1 MPQMILVST
10 VKRQFQFQFGKM
22 MDPRK
27 FEFFSKCKKKSRN
40 SSYLQSSR
48 LHLIKVL
55 SWNVNMG
62 I

>member
-1 MPQMILVST
+1 MILVST

-27 FEFFSKCKKKSRN
+27 FEIFLKMLKKN
-40 SSYLQSSR
+40 LEI
-48 LHLIKVL
+48 HHIFKVA
-55 SWNVNMG
+55 VY